1 MVCLHHFADE
11 DVLRDA
17 ATYDEKGELVTAK
30 LQQLRIKDGAVPS
43 IFPNCSKYLSKEVIH
58 RTSPE
63 TKRKQ
68 KENLQ
73 LSAVLNESLQT
84 AALFEQEAFED
95 WDELNSCIKNLKV
108 SSYWDIIKRDK
119 CIIFLHISTDPSP
132 VIEKSIVID
141 SSLKLTIHVEK
152 LPLVKVGNFSLP
164 FVCNNICDIEDILTT
179 LENCVPFLNQLKM

>member
-1 MVCLHHFADE
+1 MGLKRKARRSPPVGRRHNLVGWVCLHHFADE

-17 ATYDEKGELVTAK
+17 ATYDEKGELVTVK

-43 IFPNCSKYLSKEVIH
+43 IFPNCPRYLSKGVMH

-63 TKRKQ
+63 TTKKKQ

-84 AALFEQEAFED
+84 TVLFEQKHACKD

-108 SSYWDIIKRDK
+108 
-119 CIIFLHISTDPSP
+119 
-132 VIEKSIVID
+132 
-141 SSLKLTIHVEK
+141 
-152 LPLVKVGNFSLP
+152 
-164 FVCNNICDIEDILTT
+164 
-179 LENCVPFLNQLKM
+179 